1 MSSRAPVAEAFGM
14 NRVLRAILVVAV
26 AVSAVLLPVSANA
39 SGDVSLALPRP
50 TGPFPVGLTTLH
62 LRDESRADPW
72 VPEERR
78 ELMVSVWYPA
88 LPFGGSPAPYV
99 TEQVSAQMVAAV
111 QLPVAPDILST
122 VRTHARSGALA
133 LPVAVPLVVLSPGFS
148 LPRSTLTAL
157 AEDLASRGYV
167 VAGIDHTYESI
178 AVEFPDGRVAP
189 CLACAGEEDEE
200 KGEKVARGRAADV
213 SFVIDRLQRSGMVR
227 PGQPIGMA
235 GHSAG
240 GASAVAAMQADP
252 RIRAGV
258 NMDGSFLVK
267 PSGLRRP
274 FLMLGRDGRHEP
286 GGDVTWDEAWDGLG
300 GGRRWLTF
308 TGAGHNSFTDLPML
322 GDQIGIGIGFPDSG
336 TMAGARGVWLTR
348 EYVAAFADRHLRGRS
363 RPILDRPPHAE
374 VERWS

>member
-1 MSSRAPVAEAFGM
+1 M
-14 NRVLRAILVVAV
+14 NRAMR
-26 AVSAVLLPVSANA
+26 VLLAATVAIPALLVPTAA
-39 SGDVSLALPRP
+39 RADADVALALPRP

-88 LPFGGSPAPYV
+88 FPIGGRPARYV

-111 QLPVAPDILST
+111 QLPVAPEILST

-133 LPVAVPLVVLSPGFS
+133 LPVAAPLVVLSPGFS
-148 LPRSTLTAL
+148 LPRSTLTSL

-167 VAGIDHTYESI
+167 VAGIDHTYEAV
-178 AVEFPDGRVAP
+178 AVEFPDGRIAP
-189 CLACAGEEDEE
+189 CLACADRD
-200 KGEKVARGRAADV
+200 GEKVARGRAADV

-227 PGQPIGMA
+227 PGQPIGMI

-252 RIRAGV
+252 RIRAGA
-258 NMDGSFLVK
+258 NLDGSFLVQ
-267 PSGLRRP
+267 PSGLERP
-274 FLMLGRDGRHEP
+274 FLLLGRSGRHEP
-286 GGDVTWDEAWDGLG
+286 GSDVTWDEAWDGLDG
-300 GGRRWLTF
+300 WRRWLTF

-322 GDQIGIGIGFPDSG
+322 GDQLGITFPDSG